1 MNYSLVHTLT
11 KNSKTGL
18 DTLDHLKGEILIEKL
33 ADTLA
38 DHETKTIAKHREM

>member
-1 MNYSLVHTLT
+1 MNYSLVDTLT

-18 DTLDHLKGEILIEKL
+18 DTLNHLKGEILIEKL

-38 DHETKTIAKHREM
+38 EHETKTIAKHREM